1 MLTFATTRMRRCFAV
16 LTVTA
21 ALAAVLAVASP
32 AKAYTGSPFGHVDT
46 NAGVVNYWPNALP
59 VVSGWAVDPDALTS
73 PIYVRA
79 DVTWTNKTCNK
90 LFGCMTYIVG
100 QTSLRQLANMYR
112 ADLVG
117 DYPWG
122 TKHGFSIALPLPSL
136 PIGSYNGEQV
146 CVTALNV
153 GFGSN
158 TTFGC
163 YPVVPYP
170 PI

>member
-1 MLTFATTRMRRCFAV
+1 MLRFAPTTMRRCLGALAV
-16 LTVTA
+16 AA
-21 ALAAVLAVASP
+21 ALSAVLAVASP
-32 AKAYTGSPFGHVDT
+32 AKAYPGSPFGQVDT
-46 NAGVVNYWPNALP
+46 SAGVIFHSPASLP

-79 DVTWTNKTCNK
+79 DVTWTSKSCNK
-90 LFGCMTYIVG
+90 LFGCMTYVVG
-100 QTSLRQLANMYR
+100 QTSLRQLANIYR
-112 ADLVG
+112 PDLAG

-122 TKHGFSIALPLPSL
+122 PKHGFSITLPLSSL

-158 TTFGC
+158 TTLGC
-163 YPVVPYP
+163 YPVVAPG
-170 PI
+170 